1 VKGIRVALAASAI
14 RLLPGMLAAF
24 FFCDAAHAQAA
35 IPDFS
40 SNVSWTGIGSDL
52 VPPPSGPG
60 PVVSDPA
67 HPYVSNARSRATGE
81 QPNFRVADLSNP
93 ILQPWVVEA
102 LRAQNE
108 EALSGEYISSW
119 ESRCWPVGVPGFLL
133 NPGTPIFFLQTPSEV
148 WLIFEQ
154 GHRFRRVAL
163 NQPHSAQPEPTWY
176 GESVGHYEG
185 DTLVVDTIGFTDRT
199 PIDHF
204 RTPHTEQLRTV
215 ERFRM
220 IDGGSVLEVTIR
232 VEDPGAFTTPWTAI
246 RRFNRNEARPLEEVV
261 CAENN
266 ETFFNYEIDPMPED
280 STPDF

>member
-1 VKGIRVALAASAI
+1 
-14 RLLPGMLAAF
+14 MLTAV
-24 FFCDAAHAQAA
+24 FFCSAGAAHAQAA

-40 SNVSWTGIGSDL
+40 SNDVAWIGVGSDL

-67 HPYVSNARSRATGE
+67 HPYVSNAQSRATGR
-81 QPNFRVADLSNP
+81 QANFRVADLSNP

-102 LRAQNE
+102 LRKQNE
-108 EALSGEYISSW
+108 EALSGKFISSR
-119 ESRCWPVGVPGFLL
+119 ESRCWPVGVPAFLL
-133 NPGTPIFFLQTPSEV
+133 NPQAPVFFLQTPGEV

-163 NQPHSAQPEPTWY
+163 NQPHSAQPKPTWY

-185 DTLVVDTIGFTDRT
+185 DTLVVDTIGFTDKT
-199 PIDHF
+199 HIDNF
-204 RTPHTEQLRTV
+204 RTPHTEQLHIV

-220 IDGGSVLEVTIR
+220 IDGGGVLEVTIR

-246 RRFNRNEARPLEEVV
+246 RRFRRNDARPLEEVV

-266 ETFFNYEIDPMPED
+266 DRFFNFEVDPLPED
-280 STPDF
+280 RTPDF